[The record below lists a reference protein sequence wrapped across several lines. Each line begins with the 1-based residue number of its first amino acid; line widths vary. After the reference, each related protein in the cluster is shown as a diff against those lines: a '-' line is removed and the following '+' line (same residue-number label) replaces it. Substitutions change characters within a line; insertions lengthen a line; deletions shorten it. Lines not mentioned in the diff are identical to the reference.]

1 MYAIIEIAKKQFS
14 VSEGDKVKVPLRT
27 AEAGSSLEIA
37 DVLAVKNGEK
47 TTIGT
52 PFVKNALVKLT
63 VLEHGRDKKI
73 IVFKKKRRKGYK
85 KTIGHRQHFSIV
97 KVDAITTT

>member
-14 VSEGDKVKVPLRT
+14 VSEGDKIKVPLRPV
-27 AEAGSSLEIA
+27 EAGTSLEIA
-37 DVLAVKNGEK
+37 DVLAVKDGEK
-47 TTIGT
+47 TTFGT
-52 PFVKNALVKLT
+52 PFIPNALVKAT

-85 KTIGHRQHFSIV
+85 KTQGHRQHFSIV
-97 KVDAITTT
+97 QIDTITTA